1 MDSSIYPDSPALR
14 RIINRHTKDS
24 LIDIAVRWIT
34 IYALTRLEAKNQDS
48 HVDTSMDNVA
58 EATNTEHMTTAQYQQ
73 HVEKEYQ
80 TMRDKSTKKR
90 VADRILGVDWSL
102 GLTARQVADLDLAY
116 YQEHAHLKTWK
127 ALRLDYKDQGICNQ
141 LLLEMCL

>member
-1 MDSSIYPDSPALR
+1 
-14 RIINRHTKDS
+14 
-24 LIDIAVRWIT
+24 
-34 IYALTRLEAKNQDS
+34 
-48 HVDTSMDNVA
+48 
-58 EATNTEHMTTAQYQQ
+58 MTTVQYQQ

-80 TMRDKSTKKR
+80 TMRNKSTKKR

-127 ALRLDYKDQGICNQ
+127 ALRLDYKDQGNIAAIQSIRSGRMAIIWKVAVVIGRASVEERITGCP
-141 LLLEMCL
+141 